1 MVANSSAPGKNHT
14 GITLQEYIKMISNKT
29 QINISLS
36 LGLLLLAA
44 GAASAM
50 ASDSNADYIEACKSE
65 LRQQYGNQM
74 DITLIKKR
82 RIYSGVQVQL
92 AARIDENNSEFVT
105 CWVPNDETD
114 DGRYSGGYNTAAV
127 TLAPAPP
134 ALY

>member
-1 MVANSSAPGKNHT
+1 
-14 GITLQEYIKMISNKT
+14 MIFNKT

-50 ASDSNADYIEACKSE
+50 ASSSNADYIEACKSE

-74 DITLIKKR
+74 DITLINKR
-82 RIYSGVQVQL
+82 RVYSGVQVQL
-92 AARIDENNSEFVT
+92 AARVDQDNTEFVT

-114 DGRYSGGYNTAAV
+114 EGSYSGGYNTAAV
-127 TLAPAPP
+127 KLAPAPQ
-134 ALY
+134 AL